1 MDVVDAFFFQ
11 DRNNE
16 TLDHSSWLGQL
27 GRCSQLRTAILPKV
41 DAAALGM
48 LASPISKIEYLSVAP
63 HMPLSA
69 LEPFVQAGL
78 YDLNSSGF
86 FLDADAS
93 DLTIACVTSLI
104 VGDVEG
110 NHSRKVKVVLP
121 RAKLV
126 KCTKLVDLE
135 LRCGLTEEDVNTC
148 LIHLPNLCMLN
159 LSDG

>member
-1 MDVVDAFFFQ
+1 
-11 DRNNE
+11 
-16 TLDHSSWLGQL
+16 
-27 GRCSQLRTAILPKV
+27 
-41 DAAALGM
+41 
-48 LASPISKIEYLSVAP
+48 
-63 HMPLSA
+63 MPLSA

-86 FLDADAS
+86 FLDTDAS

-126 KCTKLVDLE
+126 KCTKLVVDLE
-135 LRCGLTEEDVNTC
+135 LWCGLTEKDVNTC
-148 LIHLPNLCMLN
+148 LIHLSPPKPLYAQ
-159 LSDG
+159 SE

>member
-1 MDVVDAFFFQ
+1 
-11 DRNNE
+11 
-16 TLDHSSWLGQL
+16 
-27 GRCSQLRTAILPKV
+27 
-41 DAAALGM
+41 
-48 LASPISKIEYLSVAP
+48 
-63 HMPLSA
+63 MPLSA

-86 FLDADAS
+86 FLDTDAS

-104 VGDVEG
+104 VGNVEG

-135 LRCGLTEEDVNTC
+135 LWCGLTEEDVNTC
-148 LIHLPNLCMLN
+148 LIHLSPPKPLYAQ
-159 LSDG
+159 SE